1 MASPIDDFI
10 AEYQQFQ
17 DQIYKES
24 NPLRGRSGR
33 SITYHTGASAFEVT
47 PKVNLINRSLNELL
61 FARDNIYEESDA
73 VFTMGTG
80 HIRHSEVN
88 RLTVAA
94 VVDEASLSR
103 SVFPEHGGNSAAY
116 ALDFGKSESHYR
128 GGLQKLLEENLILP
142 GDEFV
147 DDMMAGMSLRHGVS
161 LSDPQVSL
169 FPNGMSRA
177 GLAKAM
183 QGQKNFSDLADTTG
197 VIFFDKETLKEA
209 TGFSRDVRLV
219 KTSIHEIGHRVSTL
233 TGQPDKLKSRSFF
246 DLMDL
251 IEEQLADN
259 PNIKIGPEI
268 SLEVADYFKK
278 AMVEHGLEEARAESF
293 GFAGLSK
300 TTIGKEALSELAFQA
315 SDPADLTDEGI
326 EAYMEKFNA
335 STSKIMPNQLVG
347 GYAYNTPEIGDKT
360 FRGFENYSNR
370 YLNRL
375 KRSPAFNALAAHMDF
390 EDVHI
395 LAQAQGHAAYMGS
408 VNYGEFTPF
417 LEEEHRLKIGQG
429 KERAMLEIK
438 DPTLSKEAYDAYDI
452 PRLRISTSVLG
463 VDEFE
468 AANKPQ
474 RIVGRNDNGNI

>member
-1 MASPIDDFI
+1 MATPIDDFI
-10 AEYQQFQ
+10 AEYEQFQ
-17 DQIYKES
+17 DQIYREP
-24 NPLRGRSGR
+24 NPLRRK
-33 SITYHTGASAFEVT
+33 SITYHTGVSAFEVE
-47 PKVNLINRSLNELL
+47 PKVNLINRSLYELI
-61 FARDNIYEESDA
+61 FPRNNIYEESDA

-94 VVDEASLSR
+94 VVDDTSLER
-103 SVFPEHGGNSAAY
+103 SVFSPLGKSSNAY
-116 ALDFGKSESHYR
+116 AQDFGNQGSHYR

-147 DDMMAGMSLRHGVS
+147 DDMMSGMTLRHGVS
-161 LSDPQVSL
+161 LSDPQVSS
-169 FPNGMSRA
+169 FPNGMSRE
-177 GLAKAM
+177 GIAKAM

-197 VIFFDKETLKEA
+197 VIFFNKDVLKEA
-209 TGFSRDVRLV
+209 DSFSRDVQLV

-233 TGQPDKLKSRSFF
+233 TGQADKQKSRSFF

-278 AMVEHGLEEARAESF
+278 AMIEAGLEEARAESF

-300 TTIGKEALSELAFQA
+300 TTIGKEALSELAYQA
-315 SDPADLTDEGI
+315 SDVRFADP
-326 EAYMEKFNA
+326 MEKFEA
-335 STSKIMPNQLVG
+335 SINKIMDIHLVG

-360 FRGFENYSNR
+360 HRGFQNYSNR
-370 YLNRL
+370 YFDRL

-390 EDVHI
+390 EDVHV
-395 LAQAQGHAAYMGS
+395 LAQAHAHAAYMGS

-417 LEEEHRLKIGQG
+417 LEEFHRLKIGQG
-429 KERAMLEIK
+429 KERAMLEIQ
-438 DPTLSKEAYDAYDI
+438 DPAMSKEAYDAYDI
-452 PRLRISTSVLG
+452 SRPRISTSVLG

>member
-1 MASPIDDFI
+1 MAKPIDDFI
-10 AEYQQFQ
+10 AEYEQFQ

-47 PKVNLINRSLNELL
+47 PKVDLINRSLHELI
-61 FARDNIYEESDA
+61 FPRNNIYEESDA

-103 SVFPEHGGNSAAY
+103 SVFPEHGGHSAAY
-116 ALDFGKSESHYR
+116 SLDFGKSESVYR

-177 GLAKAM
+177 GLAQAM

-197 VIFFDKETLKEA
+197 VIFFDKDTLKEA
-209 TGFSRDVRLV
+209 TGLFSRDVRIV

-233 TGQPDKLKSRSFF
+233 TGQANKLQSGSFF

-315 SDPADLTDEGI
+315 SHAAPEESIDDFI
-326 EAYMEKFNA
+326 EKIKL
-335 STSKIMPNQLVG
+335 SVGKIMPYELVG
-347 GYAYNTPEIGDKT
+347 GYASNTPEMGDET
-360 FRGFENYSNR
+360 YRGFENYSER
-370 YLNRL
+370 YFNRL

-390 EDVHI
+390 EDVHV
-395 LAQAQGHAAYMGS
+395 LAQAHAHAAYMGS

-417 LEEEHRLKIGQG
+417 LEKEHTSKFNQG
-429 KERAMLEIK
+429 RGRALLEIQ
-438 DPTLSKEAYDAYDI
+438 DPTLRQEAYDSYNI
-452 PRLRISTSVLG
+452 SRPRISTSVLG

-474 RIVGRNDNGNI
+474 GIVGRNDNGNI

>member
-1 MASPIDDFI
+1 MAKPIDDFI
-10 AEYQQFQ
+10 AEYEQFQ

-24 NPLRGRSGR
+24 NLLRGRSGR
-33 SITYHTGASAFEVT
+33 SITYHTGASAFDVT
-47 PKVNLINRSLNELL
+47 PKVALINRSLHELI
-61 FARDNIYEESDA
+61 FPRNNIYEESDA

-116 ALDFGKSESHYR
+116 ALDFGKSESYYR

-197 VIFFDKETLKEA
+197 VIFFDKQTLKEA

-315 SDPADLTDEGI
+315 SDPAVLTYEGI
-326 EAYMEKFNA
+326 EPYMEKFNA
-335 STSKIMPNQLVG
+335 SISKIMPSQLVG

-395 LAQAQGHAAYMGS
+395 LAQTQGHAAYMGS

-438 DPTLSKEAYDAYDI
+438 DSTLSKEAYDAYDI